1 MDAFTNGEFKPPE
14 DPEMAGPLPDP
25 VDGANE
31 ETSKEKEDGDK
42 SKPTETASEVG
53 KREKS
58 VDEFKDKNGLHYK
71 GS

>member
-25 VDGANE
+25 VDGAND
-31 ETSKEKEDGDK
+31 ETQKEDGDK
-42 SKPTETASEVG
+42 AKPTEAVSEVG
-53 KREKS
+53 KRENS

>member
-25 VDGANE
+25 VDGSNE
-31 ETSKEKEDGDK
+31 ETKKEDTDK
-42 SKPTETASEVG
+42 SKPTEAAVSEVG
-53 KREKS
+53 KKEKS

>member
-1 MDAFTNGEFKPPE
+1 MDSFTNGEFKPPE

-31 ETSKEKEDGDK
+31 ETTKDDGDIA
-42 SKPTETASEVG
+42 KPTEAAISEVG